1 MRDGLDRRR
10 SVDFPLPRTMNP
22 FFKAMI
28 VGIITAA
35 AITAWISVGYL
46 IQRFIIRNPNPGASA
61 ILTSMVVTMV
71 AFAIVG
77 FWAGGW

>member
-1 MRDGLDRRR
+1 
-10 SVDFPLPRTMNP
+10 MNP

-71 AFAIVG
+71 AFAIAG